1 MAEEELF
8 DMLIPPGTPRSVI
21 SDVLKIYDV
30 KLVTRKERLHYANMN
45 GDLRELLAFRGPR
58 PVIEEVEKFVFK
70 KLEEYIGE
78 D

>member
-1 MAEEELF
+1 MAEEEQF
-8 DMLIPPGTPRSVI
+8 DMLIPPGTPRSII
-21 SDVLKIYDV
+21 SDVLKTYDV
-30 KLVTRKERLHYANMN
+30 KLVTRKERLHYANMS
-45 GDLRELLAFRGPR
+45 GDLRELLAFRGSR